1 MGGKVLK
8 MEWLDR
14 FDAAVE
20 GGRKEGRAEGRKEG
34 QETHLVRQICV
45 KLRKGKGV
53 HQIADEL
60 EEEEEQIRQI
70 CEKAAEFA
78 PDYEEDKVAEA
89 VFGKAV

>member
-1 MGGKVLK
+1 

-20 GGRKEGRAEGRKEG
+20 GGRKEG

-70 CEKAAEFA
+70 CDKAAEFA